1 MSNRPLDSNEGAKET
16 QFDNA
21 LLMVEMP
28 EEVGKEWEWIVLDA
42 VDASGQPADGIGY
55 REFLVP
61 AETVNRHPIQ
71 VLELTD
77 QEES

>member
-1 MSNRPLDSNEGAKET
+1 MKGPRRPSST
-16 QFDNA
+16 NA